1 MKTKSAKAKGRSAC
15 KDLQQLL
22 LGVLPT
28 LTTDDIRVTSSG
40 ANGPDLQLSTAA
52 KARLPF
58 SFEVKKQERLNIW
71 DAILQCKKNS
81 TTWEPGVLVFT
92 RNHHSMYAA
101 MELETFLK
109 FVASNKT

>member
-22 LGVLPT
+22 LGMLPA
-28 LTTDDIRVTSSG
+28 LTADDIRVTSSG
-40 ANGPDLQLSTAA
+40 TNGPDLQMSQAA
-52 KARLPF
+52 KKQLPF

-71 DAILQCKKNS
+71 DAVFQCKKNS
-81 TTWEPGVLVFT
+81 TTAEPGVLVFT

-101 MELETFLK
+101 MEIETFLK
-109 FVASNKT
+109 FMATKQA